1 MNFQINQLNQIA
13 NVSSSVQIPVFDTD
27 NGFPVKMSVS
37 QLSAYILSLIGGS
50 DALVTQYASP
60 NATGFSVTLGSVP
73 NTWLLL
79 TPTAG
84 FAAGT
89 LVYPATPTDQDEINV
104 NTTQAVTT
112 LTNNGN
118 GKTVNGAPTTLAA
131 NAFFKM
137 RYDGVNASWY
147 RVS

>member
-60 NATGFSVTLGSVP
+60 N
-73 NTWLLL
+73 
-79 TPTAG
+79 
-84 FAAGT
+84 
-89 LVYPATPTDQDEINV
+89 E
-104 NTTQAVTT
+104 QA
-112 LTNNGN
+112 
-118 GKTVNGAPTTLAA
+118 LA
-131 NAFFKM
+131 
-137 RYDGVNASWY
+137 
-147 RVS
+147 